1 MKKSIWLEKYEE
13 QTKAKRD
20 QSMKGKNIVFIVL
33 PIMFAII
40 IIAAIAGGAMSTPE
54 GRGGMI
60 GMIVLFAVIIL
71 FVVLVKSKANK
82 KDVTKFTRDCVNSLL
97 ETDDEVEQ
105 FDRQMQSQP
114 IMQIKTDIT
123 ETMFLTMD
131 YVGKSSTYGG
141 DLKYLFIKRNDI
153 VSLNYCKMA
162 STTANPLKASYA
174 YDICNSQNKVIMN
187 GIASSMQVFE
197 EIEELIKTA
206 RPSVVVNKK

>member
-20 QSMKGKNIVFIVL
+20 QSMKGKNIVLIVL

-54 GRGGMI
+54 ARGGMI

-71 FVVLVKSKANK
+71 FVVLVKSKAKK

-114 IMQIKTDIT
+114 IMQIKI
-123 ETMFLTMD
+123 L
-131 YVGKSSTYGG
+131 
-141 DLKYLFIKRNDI
+141 
-153 VSLNYCKMA
+153 
-162 STTANPLKASYA
+162 
-174 YDICNSQNKVIMN
+174 
-187 GIASSMQVFE
+187 
-197 EIEELIKTA
+197 
-206 RPSVVVNKK
+206 